1 MYPPIFSIVSK
12 SAAVKSAFG
21 TDPVRIYMFGLA
33 PEGVKHPYAVW
44 QIVGGSPENYLNETP
59 DIDLFS
65 VQIDVYGASVT
76 AVRSGARALRDAI
89 EPHAHV
95 VSWRGESKDV
105 ETNLYRS
112 SFDVDFWTDR

>member
-21 TDPVRIYMFGLA
+21 TDPIRIYMFGLA

-59 DIDLFS
+59 NIDLFS

-76 AVRSGARALRDAI
+76 AVRNGARALRDSI